1 LQLQI
6 SGYDPLLI
14 WLILPL
20 TNLQSAFLCLSDLPE
35 ELQNSVQV
43 VLEQLGPLIADALIY
58 NISGNAARSE
68 LDKICDPL
76 KKLVVRHMAAKAW
89 LRNALFSESFTSG
102 KVSENDKNVFFQKI
116 MK

>member
-1 LQLQI
+1 MM
-6 SGYDPLLI
+6 
-14 WLILPL
+14 
-20 TNLQSAFLCLSDLPE
+20 
-35 ELQNSVQV
+35 
-43 VLEQLGPLIADALIY
+43 LEQLGPLIANALIY

-76 KKLVVRHMAAKAW
+76 KKLIIRHVAAKAW
-89 LRNALFSESFTSG
+89 LRNALSSESFTSN